1 MHLPGI
7 NQDNAPSIGHMPV
20 LPVHKLF
27 RALLDGS
34 YYIAFVRMGSE
45 RVRDIPGM
53 QQFQIVQRRITPEF
67 DLLVGVHEPQLSLRG
82 SDRETVLLSSQP
94 GRNDHV
100 VEITI
105 SGQSDARQYSPQTYA
120 ERSSMG

>member
-20 LPVHKLF
+20 PPVHKLF

-67 DLLVGVHEPQLSLRG
+67 NLLVSAHELQLSLRG
-82 SDRETVLLSSQP
+82 VGPRNGHAVSSAWQ
-94 GRNDHV
+94 
-100 VEITI
+100 
-105 SGQSDARQYSPQTYA
+105 
-120 ERSSMG
+120 ERSC